1 MEEYEITYKNGKK
14 EILERSKL
22 PKFSP
27 YFNKLVKELKINESM
42 YEITEMIDIKRIK

>member
-1 MEEYEITYKNGKK
+1 MKYEITYKNGKK
-14 EILERSKL
+14 EKISQEKL

-42 YEITEMIDIKRIK
+42 YEITEMIEIKRLE

>member
-1 MEEYEITYKNGKK
+1 MEYEVTNKKDKK
-14 EILERSKL
+14 EILTQNKL

-42 YEITEMIDIKRIK
+42 YDITTMTNIKRIK